1 MCRRSSW
8 KTARTIFLPSFIWKD
23 SARAVSRQ
31 EAACGI
37 THIFAPVLDI
47 TRDGRMGRQG
57 ESYGEDPLLASA
69 LGSAYVRGIQK
80 TETAGR
86 TPESAA
92 KHFLAFHNSQGGIHG
107 THSDTPPRLLQEIY
121 GRPFQAAIQAGL
133 KGIMPC
139 YCSIN
144 GEPVSAS
151 HELLTGLLREE
162 MGFDGVC
169 VSDYG
174 AIGNI
179 HFVQHVG
186 ETETDAGYL
195 AMKAG
200 MDMELPSV
208 TGWNEELKCRFETG
222 EADIAVLNT
231 AVTRVLTAKFR
242 MGLFEHPFAMEGKE
256 LEETFRHES
265 DRELSLRS
273 ARESMVLLKNDGVLP
288 LSKKVKTLAV
298 IGPHADCARKFF
310 GGYTHLCM
318 AESTHA
324 VANSIAGVKGS
335 ITDGR
340 KIRTVPGTN
349 VQSDEGEEFDR
360 ILKIQKPECR
370 SLAEE
375 LKERLPETE
384 ILYAYGY
391 PVAGA
396 DESGFE
402 EAMKAVRNADAVIL
416 TLGGKHGTCSMAT
429 MGEGVD
435 SSDINLPPCQDA
447 FIRLAKTAGKPLI
460 GVHFDG
466 RPISSDTADECLDAI
481 VEAWSPAECGAQ
493 AMTDILLGE
502 YNPSGKLPLS
512 VPYHAGQIPVYYNHP
527 FGSCWHQGE
536 SIGFVNYVD
545 LPHTPRYFFGYG
557 LSYTAFEYS
566 AFTASAS
573 EIGPDECVT
582 LSVVIKNTGDRD
594 GDEVVQLYVTDR
606 YASQTRPV
614 QELAGFARI
623 HLKAQQSANVS
634 FTVHPSQFAFL
645 DQNMK
650 WKIEQGDYDFRI
662 GSSSMDP
669 KGSLTIH
676 VNENAWA
683 EGKKRTLFPEV
694 HTEPIME

>member
-1 MCRRSSW
+1 
-8 KTARTIFLPSFIWKD
+8 
-23 SARAVSRQ
+23 
-31 EAACGI
+31 
-37 THIFAPVLDI
+37 
-47 TRDGRMGRQG
+47 
-57 ESYGEDPLLASA
+57 
-69 LGSAYVRGIQK
+69 
-80 TETAGR
+80 
-86 TPESAA
+86 
-92 KHFLAFHNSQGGIHG
+92 
-107 THSDTPPRLLQEIY
+107 
-121 GRPFQAAIQAGL
+121 
-133 KGIMPC
+133 
-139 YCSIN
+139 
-144 GEPVSAS
+144 
-151 HELLTGLLREE
+151 
-162 MGFDGVC
+162 
-169 VSDYG
+169 
-174 AIGNI
+174 
-179 HFVQHVG
+179 
-186 ETETDAGYL
+186 
-195 AMKAG
+195 
-200 MDMELPSV
+200 
-208 TGWNEELKCRFETG
+208 
-222 EADIAVLNT
+222 
-231 AVTRVLTAKFR
+231 
-242 MGLFEHPFAMEGKE
+242 
-256 LEETFRHES
+256 
-265 DRELSLRS
+265 
-273 ARESMVLLKNDGVLP
+273 MVLLKNDGVLP

-416 TLGGKHGTCSMAT
+416 TSGGKHGTCSMAT

-435 SSDINLPPCQDA
+435 SSDINLPHCQDA

-493 AMTDILLGE
+493 AVTDILLGE

-582 LSVVIKNTGDRD
+582 LSAVIKNTGERD

-614 QELAGFARI
+614 QELAGFAARI

-645 DQNMK
+645 DP
-650 WKIEQGDYDFRI
+650 EYEVED
-662 GSSSMDP
+662 
-669 KGSLTIH
+669 
-676 VNENAWA
+676 
-683 EGKKRTLFPEV
+683 RTGRL
-694 HTEPIME
+694 